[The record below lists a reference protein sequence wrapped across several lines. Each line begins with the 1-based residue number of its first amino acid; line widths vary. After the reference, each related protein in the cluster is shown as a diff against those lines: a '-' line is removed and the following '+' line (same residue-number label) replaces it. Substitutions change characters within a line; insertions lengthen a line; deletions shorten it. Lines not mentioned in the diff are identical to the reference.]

1 MSNPVVDESPI
12 VLQPEVTVRQKTRN
26 DNDND
31 NGVNDSDNDSDNVN
45 DGAISPWFCY
55 RLILALLLAMVV
67 CFAGLVFSCHSFRYD
82 RYGDQYYGFRGATST
97 STTNNGRCVDWKI
110 QNEFEWNDTWT
121 NQRMPTLY
129 TIGIV
134 GFALIVAIT
143 LFWMAYGL
151 VLKSSR
157 ERRHRH
163 RHRREDQ
170 PPPVDASCAAIAPV
184 VVVGTLLLVV
194 GLLMFV
200 TIMGNC
206 RNIPRLSPGDV
217 RCDFWIWSSLAMF
230 ASIVSCVIGCTLFS
244 GLICCCC
251 CACCERLRGLV
262 Y

>member
-1 MSNPVVDESPI
+1 M
-12 VLQPEVTVRQKTRN
+12 RQKTRN

-31 NGVNDSDNDSDNVN
+31 VNDN
-45 DGAISPWFCY
+45 DGAIFPWFCY

-97 STTNNGRCVDWKI
+97 STTNYGRCVDWKI
-110 QNEFEWNDTWT
+110 QNESEWRK
-121 NQRMPTLY
+121 QRMPTLY
-129 TIGIV
+129 IMGIV

-151 VLKSSR
+151 VLKASR

-163 RHRREDQ
+163 RRGDQ

-184 VVVGTLLLVV
+184 VVVGAALLVV

-206 RNIPRLSPGDV
+206 PNIPTLDPGGPG
-217 RCDFWIWSSLAMF
+217 CNFWIWSSLAMF
-230 ASIVSCVIGCTLFS
+230 ASIVSCIIGCTLFS

-251 CACCERLRGLV
+251 CACCERLCGLV

>member
-1 MSNPVVDESPI
+1 M
-12 VLQPEVTVRQKTRN
+12 QPEVTVRQKTRN

-31 NGVNDSDNDSDNVN
+31 VNDSDNDN

-97 STTNNGRCVDWKI
+97 STTNYGRCVDWKI

-129 TIGIV
+129 TMGIV
-134 GFALIVAIT
+134 GFTLIVAIT

-157 ERRHRH
+157 ERRRH

-170 PPPVDASCAAIAPV
+170 PPPVDTSCAAIAPV
-184 VVVGTLLLVV
+184 VVFGAALLVV
-194 GLLMFV
+194 GLLMFL

-206 RNIPRLSPGDV
+206 NDILRLDPGGLG
-217 RCDFWIWSSLAMF
+217 CNFWIWSSLAMF

>member
-1 MSNPVVDESPI
+1 M
-12 VLQPEVTVRQKTRN
+12 
-26 DNDND
+26 
-31 NGVNDSDNDSDNVN
+31 
-45 DGAISPWFCY
+45 
-55 RLILALLLAMVV
+55 
-67 CFAGLVFSCHSFRYD
+67 
-82 RYGDQYYGFRGATST
+82 
-97 STTNNGRCVDWKI
+97 
-110 QNEFEWNDTWT
+110 
-121 NQRMPTLY
+121 
-129 TIGIV
+129 GIV

-163 RHRREDQ
+163 RREDE

-184 VVVGTLLLVV
+184 VVFGAALLVV
-194 GLLMFV
+194 GLLMFL

-206 RNIPRLSPGDV
+206 SDILRLSPGPPGLG
-217 RCDFWIWSSLAMF
+217 CNFWIWSSLAMF

>member
-31 NGVNDSDNDSDNVN
+31 NGVNDSNNDN

-67 CFAGLVFSCHSFRYD
+67 CFTGLVFSCHSFRYDLYD

-110 QNEFEWNDTWT
+110 QTEFEWNDTWT
-121 NQRMPTLY
+121 NQWVPTLY
-129 TIGIV
+129 TMGIV

-151 VLKSSR
+151 ALKSSR

-163 RHRREDQ
+163 RQEDQ
-170 PPPVDASCAAIAPV
+170 PPPVDASCAIIAPV
-184 VVVGTLLLVV
+184 VVVGALLLVV
-194 GLLMFV
+194 GLLMFM

-206 RNIPRLSPGDV
+206 NNLILLSHGGV
-217 RCDFWIWSSLAMF
+217 GCNFWIWSSLAMF
-230 ASIVSCVIGCTLFS
+230 ASIVSCVIGCILFS
-244 GLICCCC
+244 SLICCCC
-251 CACCERLRGLV
+251 SACCERLHGLV

>member
-31 NGVNDSDNDSDNVN
+31 DDVNDNDN
-45 DGAISPWFCY
+45 DGAISSWFCY

-163 RHRREDQ
+163 RREDQ

-194 GLLMFV
+194 GFLMFV